1 MKESHVRLPY
11 DPINN
16 QLIQRPQLRP
26 FSQPSPSRRRSKER
40 QLNLKKVQELTSS
53 GLIINEPDSV
63 AVKKTVKMYC
73 LKPETR
79 VPIHPQVQECLH
91 GDPNQEPEQ
100 SSQQASVTEDKRR
113 SSQGRTEIFDI
124 GCVKINIQS
133 ENPTEMPKLAL
144 PGPPFLY
151 MEPGRLIGKIR

>member
-1 MKESHVRLPY
+1 MRLSY

-63 AVKKTVKMYC
+63 AVKKTVKMYS

-133 ENPTEMPKLAL
+133 ENPTETPKLAL